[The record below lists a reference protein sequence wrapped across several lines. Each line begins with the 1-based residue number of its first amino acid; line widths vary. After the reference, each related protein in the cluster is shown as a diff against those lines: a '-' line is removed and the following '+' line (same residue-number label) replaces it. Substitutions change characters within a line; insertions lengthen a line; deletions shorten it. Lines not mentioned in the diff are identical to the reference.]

1 MRKVLLI
8 IAGVVVLVCG
18 VGGWFGYQAL
28 DAGRKISRSSI
39 TQQQFDAQQ
48 VGAGETAVRDALP
61 TALEDDEET
70 IYGDDP
76 TRQGKPAGATCAYYA
91 LKPLTES
98 KNRPLFRFCFAGG
111 KLTEKKQIRIDGA

>member
-8 IAGVVVLVCG
+8 IAGVAVLVCG
-18 VGGWFGYQAL
+18 VGGWFVYRAV
-28 DAGRKISRSSI
+28 DTGREISRSSI
-39 TQQQFDAQQ
+39 TQQQFDAQN
-48 VGAGETAVRDALP
+48 VGDAETAVRDSLP
-61 TALEDDEET
+61 TPIKDDEQT

-76 TRQGKPAGATCAYYA
+76 TKQGKPDGATCVYYA
-91 LKPLTES
+91 IKPITEG

>member
-1 MRKVLLI
+1 MRRRR
-8 IAGVVVLVCG
+8 LVR
-18 VGGWFGYQAL
+18 L
-28 DAGRKISRSSI
+28 PGRGH
-39 TQQQFDAQQ
+39 
-48 VGAGETAVRDALP
+48 GA
-61 TALEDDEET
+61 T

-111 KLTEKKQIRIDGA
+111 ELTEKKQIRIDGA

>member
-1 MRKVLLI
+1 M
-8 IAGVVVLVCG
+8 VVFPG
-18 VGGWFGYQAL
+18 FSKHPTERGDRQ
-28 DAGRKISRSSI
+28 REISRSSI
-39 TQQQFDAQQ
+39 TQQQFDALR
-48 VGAGETAVRDALP
+48 VGTDETMVRDTLP
-61 TALEDDEET
+61 TPLKDDEDT

-111 KLTEKKQIRIDGA
+111 ELTEKKQIRIDGA